1 MLKLSHCSIG
11 GKENDDSGCTCDNE
25 ISTFLFFEQPERIN
39 KEKITIVR
47 IFVIFIWGG
56 GKVYVEMYGKA
67 KSFISDVQE
76 IQVIC
81 FLEYDF
87 L

>member
-25 ISTFLFFEQPERIN
+25 SSTLLFFEQPERIN
-39 KEKITIVR
+39 KEKIVLLE
-47 IFVIFIWGG
+47 FLSSLFKG

-67 KSFISDVQE
+67 KSFISNVQE
-76 IQVIC
+76 NLLFYSFDVV
-81 FLEYDF
+81 FF
-87 L
+87 

>member
-1 MLKLSHCSIG
+1 
-11 GKENDDSGCTCDNE
+11 
-25 ISTFLFFEQPERIN
+25 
-39 KEKITIVR
+39 
-47 IFVIFIWGG
+47 
-56 GKVYVEMYGKA
+56 MYGKA
-67 KSFISDVQE
+67 KSFISNVQE